1 MLAYQR
7 EFWRTDMRY
16 MPAVAIAL
24 VTCIATMYAL
34 YLTRDLSALNGLWA
48 LLLAVWAANRAVD
61 SQTEQEHERSFWGKG
76 ERQSGT
82 GGASDI

>member
-1 MLAYQR
+1 
-7 EFWRTDMRY
+7 MRY

-48 LLLAVWAANRAVD
+48 LLLALWAANRAVN
-61 SQTEQEHERSFWGKG
+61 SETEQEHERSFWGKG
-76 ERQSGT
+76 ERQANSGRT
-82 GGASDI
+82 SDT